1 MASRSVKVSI
11 ERRRAG
17 DSMNDNHPSVLPG
30 HELAG
35 LDGVPRPPAAE
46 AVAHYSR
53 FTQIGSFPDH
63 PAEPVPDA
71 SEPPIMDAL
80 TERPDRALATIR
92 RSVTFACLGSFLFHA
107 AIVTALL
114 VTMVAA
120 PEDAEEEAGDTVS
133 VIMLGSSDL
142 DQMSAGEE
150 SAEPQPEQVTADA
163 VQPETVQPTD
173 VKPTEAEAVQPQPTA
188 VQPVEAAEAV
198 QPTPETVEAAQP
210 SQPQQQ
216 VSPETA
222 VSPEPEVLATQ
233 APAETTV
240 VQPITASVQPTN
252 AEADEVRPTETKPVE
267 VQPTE
272 TAQAAIPPTE
282 VLTPVEK
289 PVQQA
294 KPIER
299 PKDIVKKQAP
309 KAVKVKAGSGGES
322 EQDSK
327 KGSAEGTETAQS
339 DTNSLTDGRRTGS
352 GSAALANYPGK
363 VQSRIRRA
371 VRLSS
376 KYEKGITIR
385 VRLTIGADGELSSL
399 SVARSSGIPELDQ
412 AVTDGVR
419 RAAPFPPLPPEWGKP
434 SWSFTQEVQVT
445 GR

>member
-17 DSMNDNHPSVLPG
+17 DSMNDNYPSVLPG

-120 PEDAEEEAGDTVS
+120 PEDAVEEAGDTVS

-173 VKPTEAEAVQPQPTA
+173 VKPTEAEAVQPP
-188 VQPVEAAEAV
+188 
-198 QPTPETVEAAQP
+198 
-210 SQPQQQ
+210 
-216 VSPETA
+216 
-222 VSPEPEVLATQ
+222 
-233 APAETTV
+233 
-240 VQPITASVQPTN
+240 
-252 AEADEVRPTETKPVE
+252 
-267 VQPTE
+267 
-272 TAQAAIPPTE
+272 
-282 VLTPVEK
+282 
-289 PVQQA
+289 
-294 KPIER
+294 
-299 PKDIVKKQAP
+299 
-309 KAVKVKAGSGGES
+309 
-322 EQDSK
+322 
-327 KGSAEGTETAQS
+327 
-339 DTNSLTDGRRTGS
+339 TDGCSAGGGS
-352 GSAALANYPGK
+352 RSCSTDARNCGGRAAVAASAAGVAGNSRQPGAGGA
-363 VQSRIRRA
+363 RDAGARRND
-371 VRLSS
+371 SS
-376 KYEKGITIR
+376 SADHG
-385 VRLTIGADGELSSL
+385 VGAAD
-399 SVARSSGIPELDQ
+399 
-412 AVTDGVR
+412 
-419 RAAPFPPLPPEWGKP
+419 KC
-434 SWSFTQEVQVT
+434 
-445 GR
+445 